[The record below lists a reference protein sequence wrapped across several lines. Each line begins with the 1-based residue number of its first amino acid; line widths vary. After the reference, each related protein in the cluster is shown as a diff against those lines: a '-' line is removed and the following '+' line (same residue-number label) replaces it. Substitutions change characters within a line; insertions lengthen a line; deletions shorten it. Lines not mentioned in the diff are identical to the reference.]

1 MARMTDDGSRL
12 QSIPISTG
20 TLATCC
26 LVLDRSCRGYARWSK
41 TGTPGVCCG
50 AGQAFQQWPALWDN
64 DLSFLLIKMAV
75 SSWIEQAVI
84 DRVGAGVGRW
94 CGRAIVEACPCSS
107 MTWPQACDKT

>member
-1 MARMTDDGSRL
+1 MVENRDARRMLWSWAGVSAVAGPMDD
-12 QSIPISTG
+12 
-20 TLATCC
+20 
-26 LVLDRSCRGYARWSK
+26 
-41 TGTPGVCCG
+41 
-50 AGQAFQQWPALWDN
+50 

>member
-1 MARMTDDGSRL
+1 MLWSWAGVSAMAGPMDD
-12 QSIPISTG
+12 
-20 TLATCC
+20 
-26 LVLDRSCRGYARWSK
+26 
-41 TGTPGVCCG
+41 
-50 AGQAFQQWPALWDN
+50 

-107 MTWPQACDKT
+107 MTWPQACDKTEKTRTRVRSQS